1 MVVCY
6 WTKVILKLTHSIAF
20 KFSAASGAALV
31 VTVLLLTSV
40 GALNVRHRAVDEFEQ
55 SSHARIVQA
64 DESLDV
70 SFKEVEQN
78 LTYLTQTAQL
88 RAADQSVTDYLN
100 HGGQMAPDKNGEV
113 EKTIFALL
121 KQFGDTHPNMRYLD
135 IGTHWG
141 GYVQWPIESLNG
153 EHYDPRVRP
162 WYQLAVTAPDRVVR
176 PAPYLSAAGSGGAII
191 SFARVVKDSSDE
203 ILGVLEGD
211 ISLDDFARLTS
222 GIQFGK
228 TGYLLVTDSSGKILI
243 DPREKS
249 HEFKEL
255 KGLGGGY
262 AQLSNGSDGLVRI
275 QMDGVDYRSLIYTS
289 RKNGWKYYALVPES
303 EMMAAAN
310 RLTWTLIA
318 IGLLVLVI
326 AVLIMIALG
335 RRMTDPIRNLATSMH
350 EIASGDGDMT
360 RRLPQLSNDEVGHL
374 AKQFNAFVEKLHG
387 VLLNVMASSRHLE
400 LAASEVSAGN
410 LDLSSRTEQQAAS
423 IQQTAASM
431 EELAGTVRGTA
442 DQAMTANAVAAGAV
456 DAARRGNEAVAGAA
470 KTMNTAVEQSGR
482 IVGIVGMIEGIA
494 FQTNILAL
502 NAAVESARAG
512 ESGRGFAVVAAEV
525 RNLAQRSTSAAKEI
539 KALLD
544 ASVGNV
550 EAGAEQVNLAGRTIA
565 ELTDAVS
572 NLATMTREIADS
584 AREQSHAIGE
594 VNQAV
599 SQMDQSTQ
607 QNAALVEEIAATSES
622 LNTQGKEL
630 NATVGFFKLGV

>member
-1 MVVCY
+1 M
-6 WTKVILKLTHSIAF
+6 KLTDSIAF
-20 KFSAASGAALV
+20 KFSAASGAALA
-31 VTVLLLTSV
+31 VTVLLLTTV
-40 GALNVRHRAVDEFEQ
+40 GALNVRHQAVDEFEQ

-88 RAADQSVTDYLN
+88 KAADQSITDYLN
-100 HGGQMAPDKNGEV
+100 HGGQMTPDKNGEI
-113 EKTIFALL
+113 EKSIFAML

-162 WYQLAVTAPDRVVR
+162 WYQLAMTAPDRVVR

-191 SFARVVKDSSDE
+191 PFARVVKDGKDE

-243 DPREKS
+243 DPREKK

-262 AQLSNGSDGLVRI
+262 EQLSNGSDGLVRI
-275 QMDGVDYRSLIYTS
+275 QMDGVDYQSFIYTS
-289 RKNGWKYYALVPES
+289 PKNGWKYYALVPES

-318 IGLLVLVI
+318 TGLLVLVV

-335 RRMTDPIRNLATSMH
+335 RRMTDPIRNLANSMH

-387 VLLNVMASSRHLE
+387 VLLKVRTNSRHLE
-400 LAASEVSAGN
+400 LAAGEVSAGN

-539 KALLD
+539 KALLE

-550 EAGAEQVNLAGRTIA
+550 EAGAEQVNLAGKTIA

-572 NLATMTREIADS
+572 NLATITSEIANS
-584 AREQSHAIGE
+584 AREQSRAIGE

-599 SQMDQSTQ
+599 SLMDQSTQ

-622 LNTQGKEL
+622 LSTQGKDL
-630 NATVGFFKLGV
+630 NATVGFFKLGA